1 MAGLEV
7 CNIFARTVFPRCS
20 WSIYSSIWENNC
32 DERHPLHYQAT
43 EKAEKACTALL
54 KLFDA
59 YTPLKETE
67 AAAQRSDAELTAYK
81 KAQALQFIAKI
92 TKRVHD
98 KNEKEIRSIAAQ
110 IEELSSGL
118 ERGLLDVDAAASEQA
133 VYIKKLLSR
142 ARRARSKVKARWDLL
157 DENGNYAFSST
168 TDSFAD
174 LQHFSQKRPLHT
186 WMRLRGSTERFPP
199 CSRLN

>member
-1 MAGLEV
+1 MHGASE
-7 CNIFARTVFPRCS
+7 T
-20 WSIYSSIWENNC
+20 
-32 DERHPLHYQAT
+32 
-43 EKAEKACTALL
+43 
-54 KLFDA
+54 FDA

-92 TKRVHD
+92 TKRVYE
-98 KNEKEIRSIAAQ
+98 KNEKDIRSIAAQ

-174 LQHFSQKRPLHT
+174 LQHFSQKRPLHN

-199 CSRLN
+199 CLRLN